1 MKCYKYIN
9 FKVLELKSL
18 KLEKFE
24 NLNTRKL
31 KNSKV
36 WKFENSNTWKLEIF
50 NFSSVLKISSY
61 DELTKTWLQVECYD
75 RTKNCK
81 TFEL

>member
-1 MKCYKYIN
+1 MKRYKYTN

-31 KNSKV
+31 KNLKV
-36 WKFENSNTWKLEIF
+36 W
-50 NFSSVLKISSY
+50 
-61 DELTKTWLQVECYD
+61 
-75 RTKNCK
+75 
-81 TFEL
+81 

>member
-1 MKCYKYIN
+1 MKRYKYIN

-31 KNSKV
+31 KNLKV
-36 WKFENSNTWKLEIF
+36 W
-50 NFSSVLKISSY
+50 
-61 DELTKTWLQVECYD
+61 
-75 RTKNCK
+75 
-81 TFEL
+81 